1 MGSEYALHFS
11 AREEEIADLLWDIGL
26 MRNSARVLTLMI
38 KDVDLTSREIER
50 VVELRQPEVSSA
62 ITDLMKKRWIHIVHQ
77 ITENKGRPM
86 KVYHIAKTLNE
97 ILDELMDTLIGS
109 YEQKFQDIERVRNLL
124 HQKPV

>member
-50 VVELRQPEVSSA
+50 VVDLRQPEVSSA